1 MRRITILLLT
11 AFMVASCTTV
21 DPYTGEEKTSKATK
35 GAIIGAVSGAIV
47 GALFGD
53 DSTERR
59 QKALIGAGV
68 GALTGAAIGN
78 YMDRQEAKLREE
90 LAGTGVSVTR
100 IGDEILLNMPG
111 NITLAFD
118 SADLNTEF
126 VPVLNSVG
134 KVLAEFNQ
142 TVIEVKGHTDS
153 TGSDEYNQELS
164 ERRAASV
171 STYMTGQGINELRVI
186 TFGFGETSPI
196 ADNES
201 PEGRQRNRRV
211 ELNLVP
217 LTEPA

>member
-1 MRRITILLLT
+1 MKRITILLLT
-11 AFMVASCTTV
+11 AVLVVACSTI
-21 DPYTGEEKTSKATK
+21 DPYTGEKKTSKATK
-35 GAIIGAVSGAIV
+35 GAIIGAVSGAVV

-68 GALTGAAIGN
+68 GALAGGAIGN
-78 YMDRQEAKLREE
+78 YMDRQEAKLRAE

-111 NITLAFD
+111 NITFPVD
-118 SADLNTEF
+118 SSELNADFT
-126 VPVLNSVG
+126 PVLNSVG

-153 TGSDEYNQELS
+153 SGSDEYNQALS

-171 STYMTGQGINELRVI
+171 SSYIQDQGLDALRVI
-186 TFGFGETSPI
+186 TFGFGETAPI

-201 PEGRQRNRRV
+201 DEGRQRNRRV